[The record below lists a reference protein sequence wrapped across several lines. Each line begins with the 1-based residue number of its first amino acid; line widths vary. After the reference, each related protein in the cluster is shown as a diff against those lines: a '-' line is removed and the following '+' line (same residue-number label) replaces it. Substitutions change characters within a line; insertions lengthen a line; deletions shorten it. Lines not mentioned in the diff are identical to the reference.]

1 MSPGFLRV
9 DKILSV
15 PQELR
20 EKLSLLKF
28 RLSVPGFQCVIAEVE
43 KKSRLFLTNR
53 EGKKNLPT
61 CEARFSVS
69 VLGVI

>member
-1 MSPGFLRV
+1 M
-9 DKILSV
+9 

-28 RLSVPGFQCVIAEVE
+28 RLSAPGFQCVIAEVE
-43 KKSRLFLTNR
+43 KKIAPFFNNQ